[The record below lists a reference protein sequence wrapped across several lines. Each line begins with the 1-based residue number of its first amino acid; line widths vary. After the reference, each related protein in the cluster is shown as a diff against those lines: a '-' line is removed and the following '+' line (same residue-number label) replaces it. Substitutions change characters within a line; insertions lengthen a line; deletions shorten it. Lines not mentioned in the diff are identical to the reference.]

1 MAEIEA
7 GRRHELPMTGSGREV
22 RSGRTCPGAR
32 AVPARPRA
40 HPWYCRGQVGE
51 IERICG
57 RFRNPE
63 QLAYGN
69 RDAAHEVL
77 YRVGFAS
84 PSLWPDYDGGER
96 DRVEIE
102 IYEHWLEPVPEDAT

>member
-1 MAEIEA
+1 
-7 GRRHELPMTGSGREV
+7 MTGPAGKFAPGDRVRVRERFPPGHV
-22 RSGRTCPGAR
+22 RT
-32 AVPARPRA
+32 
-40 HPWYCRGQVGE
+40 PWYCRGKIGE

-69 RDAAHEVL
+69 RDAAQEVL

-84 PSLWPDYDGGER
+84 RSLWPGDGGDER

-102 IYEHWLEPVPEDAT
+102 IYEHWLEPVPGDAT

>member
-1 MAEIEA
+1 
-7 GRRHELPMTGSGREV
+7 MTGAAPKFA
-22 RSGRTCPGAR
+22 PGAR
-32 AVPARPRA
+32 VRVRERFPPGHVRT
-40 HPWYCRGQVGE
+40 PWYCRGKTGE
-51 IERICG
+51 VERVCG

-69 RDAAHEVL
+69 REAAHEVL

-84 PSLWPDYDGGER
+84 RSLWPDHDGNAR

-102 IYEHWLEPVPEDAT
+102 IYEHWLEPVQGDAK

>member
-1 MAEIEA
+1 
-7 GRRHELPMTGSGREV
+7 MTGAAAKFAPGDRV
-22 RSGRTCPGAR
+22 RVLGHFPPGHIRT
-32 AVPARPRA
+32 
-40 HPWYCRGQVGE
+40 PWYCRGRTGE

-63 QLAYGN
+63 QLAYGH
-69 RDAAHEVL
+69 RDADREVL

-84 PSLWPDYDGGER
+84 RALWPDHKGGKH

-102 IYEHWLEPVPEDAT
+102 IYEHWLEPMPGDAT

>member
-1 MAEIEA
+1 MTDPAAKLAPGE
-7 GRRHELPMTGSGREV
+7 RVRVHERFPPGHV
-22 RSGRTCPGAR
+22 RT
-32 AVPARPRA
+32 
-40 HPWYCRGQVGE
+40 PWYCRGQVGE

-69 RDAAHEVL
+69 REAAHEAL
-77 YRVGFAS
+77 YRVSFPS
-84 PSLWPDYDGGER
+84 RSLWSDYDGSEH

-102 IYEHWLEPVPEDAT
+102 IYEHWLEPATEDAK

>member
-1 MAEIEA
+1 
-7 GRRHELPMTGSGREV
+7 MTGPAGKFAPGDRVRVRGRFPPGHV
-22 RSGRTCPGAR
+22 RT
-32 AVPARPRA
+32 
-40 HPWYCRGQVGE
+40 PWYCRGRIGE

-69 RDAAHEVL
+69 RDAAHELL

-84 PSLWPDYDGGER
+84 RSLWPDYDGNGT

-102 IYEHWLEPVPEDAT
+102 IYEHWLEPAPGDTT

>member
-1 MAEIEA
+1 
-7 GRRHELPMTGSGREV
+7 MTGSAARFAPGDRV
-22 RSGRTCPGAR
+22 RVRMRLPPGHVRT
-32 AVPARPRA
+32 
-40 HPWYCRGQVGE
+40 PWYCRGQVGMV
-51 IERICG
+51 ERVCG

-63 QLAYGN
+63 LLAYGN

-84 PSLWPDYDGGER
+84 RSLWPDYEGSDQ

-102 IYEHWLEPVPEDAT
+102 IYEHWLEPALGDAT

>member
-1 MAEIEA
+1 
-7 GRRHELPMTGSGREV
+7 MTGPTAKFAPGDRV
-22 RSGRTCPGAR
+22 RVHERYPPGHVRT
-32 AVPARPRA
+32 
-40 HPWYCRGQVGE
+40 PWYCRGQIGV

-69 RDAAHEVL
+69 RDAAHEML

-84 PSLWPDYDGGER
+84 PSLWPDYGGSER

-102 IYEHWLEPVPEDAT
+102 IYEHWLDPVSEDAK

>member
-1 MAEIEA
+1 
-7 GRRHELPMTGSGREV
+7 MTGPDAKFAPGDRV
-22 RSGRTCPGAR
+22 RVHRRFPPGHVRT
-32 AVPARPRA
+32 
-40 HPWYCRGQVGE
+40 PWYCRGQAGE
-51 IERICG
+51 VERICG

-84 PSLWPDYDGGER
+84 GSLWPDYVGDEH

-102 IYEHWLEPVPEDAT
+102 IYEHWLEPVPGGAK

>member
-1 MAEIEA
+1 MSRPAPLFTP
-7 GRRHELPMTGSGREV
+7 GTRVRVHERFPPGHV
-22 RSGRTCPGAR
+22 RT
-32 AVPARPRA
+32 
-40 HPWYCRGQVGE
+40 PWYCRGKIGE
-51 IERICG
+51 VERICG

-69 RDAAHEVL
+69 REATREVL

-84 PSLWPDYDGGER
+84 TSLWPDYGGSKH

-102 IYEHWLEPVPEDAT
+102 IYEHWLEPVSGDPA

>member
-1 MAEIEA
+1 MTRPAA
-7 GRRHELPMTGSGREV
+7 KFAPGDRVRVHERYPPGHV
-22 RSGRTCPGAR
+22 RT
-32 AVPARPRA
+32 
-40 HPWYCRGQVGE
+40 PWYCRGQIGE

-77 YRVGFAS
+77 YRVGFPS
-84 PSLWPDYDGGER
+84 PSLWPDYGGSER

-102 IYEHWLEPVPEDAT
+102 IYEHWLDPVSEDAK